1 MSQGIVAQ
9 RYAKALIGLTKTRKE
24 LEEAGEKLS
33 EATEAYHSSVELQE
47 ILASNKVSYP
57 VKQKIL
63 GELLERL
70 KTSTLINTFCRY
82 LLSKRRFELIPSI
95 SKAYGEMFQAKI
107 GRVEAQVSVTHE
119 LSDASRKK
127 LERTLS
133 SLTGKEVQV
142 SVNIDS
148 GLIGGIVTRIGSTV
162 YDGSLRNQLNL
173 IHQSISKVEPYE
185 NSSRRNQ

>member
-33 EATEAYHSSVELQE
+33 EASEAYQSSVELQE

-70 KTSTLINTFCRY
+70 KTSTLIHTFCRY

-95 SKAYGEMFQAKI
+95 SRAYYEMFQAKI
-107 GRVEAQVSVTHE
+107 GRIEAQVSVTHE

-127 LERTLS
+127 LEKTLS

-173 IHQSISKVEPYE
+173 IHQSISKGGTL
-185 NSSRRNQ
+185 

>member
-9 RYAKALIGLTKTRKE
+9 RYAKALIGLTKTRKQ
-24 LEEAGEKLS
+24 LQEAGEKLS
-33 EATEAYHSSVELQE
+33 EASEAYQSSLELQE

-70 KTSTLINTFCRY
+70 KTSNLIHTFCRY
-82 LLSKRRFELIPSI
+82 LLSKRRF
-95 SKAYGEMFQAKI
+95 
-107 GRVEAQVSVTHE
+107 VSVTHE
-119 LSDASRKK
+119 LSDANRKK
-127 LERTLS
+127 LEKTLS
-133 SLTGKEVQV
+133 FLTGKEVQV

-173 IHQSISKVEPYE
+173 IHQSISKGGTL
-185 NSSRRNQ
+185 

>member
-1 MSQGIVAQ
+1 MF
-9 RYAKALIGLTKTRKE
+9 L
-24 LEEAGEKLS
+24 
-33 EATEAYHSSVELQE
+33 
-47 ILASNKVSYP
+47 
-57 VKQKIL
+57 
-63 GELLERL
+63 
-70 KTSTLINTFCRY
+70 
-82 LLSKRRFELIPSI
+82 KRRFELIPSI
-95 SKAYGEMFQAKI
+95 SKAYDEMFQAKI

-127 LERTLS
+127 LEKTLS

-173 IHQSISKVEPYE
+173 IHQSISKGGTL
-185 NSSRRNQ
+185 

>member
-33 EATEAYHSSVELQE
+33 EASEAYQSSVELQE

-63 GELLERL
+63 VELLERL
-70 KTSTLINTFCRY
+70 KTSALVNTFSRY

-95 SKAYGEMFQAKI
+95 SKAYDQMFQAKI

-173 IHQSISKVEPYE
+173 IHQSISKGGTL
-185 NSSRRNQ
+185 